1 MREQRRK
8 RGAGQNGI
16 PNTTTNSGSQVTA
29 GEGEPIERK
38 KASKKKKNERTN
50 EVLSMSNETAVPVAH
65 DEDYCKAHGLC
76 VHCKGN
82 VKTHTR
88 IVSLFGR
95 RNPRPKW
102 EPLTI
107 LRSKMEDGNDTGT
120 GYGVYNGYCMD
131 CYTMTDVERLSG
143 EKNNNGTTSR
153 AQQRLVAAQTLF
165 QRPHRRRHVKTN
177 PDSGSVVSSAA
188 SSHQYYGTTSDD
200 NNEDTT
206 SIRSEVSGVSHSSMT
221 SKRSI
226 LSGLSGMSGMSF
238 RGFQQRRKS
247 RNNKNRRRQHRKSSS
262 SDMSVLSIDE
272 EGTFVPPHDIVLAR
286 TIGRVGTASQNTV
299 HPRVKE
305 HIDQVLH
312 DPKLTVLEL
321 QNINLMQDQG
331 VNLEY
336 IVDGLTHRTHPLD
349 AVIIVGCQLTDAG
362 METLAI
368 GFEHYFTKVTQN
380 TAKNKKTGST
390 TKTKKFWE
398 TNQNNKD
405 AAAAAAAAATTK
417 TKMAREE
424 LQGTNNNAGTT
435 IAVGGIHTLCFR
447 NNKISNRGI
456 QALEFV
462 FRALHPSLQELDL
475 SANCIGTQGAITVLE
490 GFGRSGTPLRR
501 LNLSQNEIWE
511 LGVEGRRDDEHNN
524 TNNTTGNFLCTN
536 TSLEE
541 LNLAGNMLHDEGLE
555 QLATALV
562 FNYKNNKNV
571 NVGGTS
577 PSPLTHVSLG
587 WNGIGDTGILA
598 LANAIEILGS
608 YCSIEVLGLA
618 VR

>member
-1 MREQRRK
+1 M
-8 RGAGQNGI
+8 
-16 PNTTTNSGSQVTA
+16 P
-29 GEGEPIERK
+29 
-38 KASKKKKNERTN
+38 
-50 EVLSMSNETAVPVAH
+50 NETAVPVPH

-76 VHCKGN
+76 AHCKGN

-120 GYGVYNGYCMD
+120 GYGVYKGYCMD

-143 EKNNNGTTSR
+143 ETNNTGPTSR
-153 AQQRLVAAQTLF
+153 AQQRFVAAQTLF
-165 QRPHRRRHVKTN
+165 QRPHRRRHVKTK
-177 PDSGSVVSSAA
+177 PDFGSVVSSA
-188 SSHQYYGTTSDD
+188 SSSQQYYGTTSDD

-226 LSGLSGMSGMSF
+226 MSGLSGMSGMSF

-272 EGTFVPPHDIVLAR
+272 EGTFVPPHAIILAR
-286 TIGRVGTASQNTV
+286 TIGRVGAAPQNTV

-321 QNINLMQDQG
+321 HNINLMQDQG

-368 GFEHYFTKVTQN
+368 GFEHYFANIIQN

-398 TNQNNKD
+398 THQNNKD
-405 AAAAAAAAATTK
+405 AAAAAATTK
-417 TKMAREE
+417 TEMAREE
-424 LQGTNNNAGTT
+424 LPGTNNNAGTT
-435 IAVGGIHTLCFR
+435 IAGGGIHTLCFR
-447 NNKISNRGI
+447 NNNISNRGI

-462 FRALHPSLQELDL
+462 FRALHPSLHDLDL
-475 SANCIGTQGAITVLE
+475 SANCIGTQGAIAILE
-490 GFGRSGTPLRR
+490 AFGRSGTPLRR
-501 LNLSQNEIWE
+501 LNLAQNEIWE
-511 LGVEGRRDDEHNN
+511 LGVEGRRDDEHNHN
-524 TNNTTGNFLCTN
+524 HTTGNFLCTN

-541 LNLAGNMLHDEGLE
+541 LNLAGNMLHDDGLE

-562 FNYKNNKNV
+562 YNYKNNTNK

-598 LANAIEILGS
+598 LANAIEIMGS
-608 YCSIEVLGLA
+608 DCSIEVLGLA
-618 VR
+618 VRSYYHCDCLCCKSLR